1 MPYFLCQNVD
11 AAAITKKEDHLD
23 SVAQNLSSL
32 QKYKKARTMIKHG
45 ARNLLIN
52 LFCPLFSLIQVQYL
66 YNVA

>member
-1 MPYFLCQNVD
+1 MPFFICQNVD

-32 QKYKKARTMIKHG
+32 QKYKKAITVIKHG
-45 ARNLLIN
+45 ARNLLLN
-52 LFCPLFSLIQVQYL
+52 LCCPLFSLNQVQYL